1 MNNEITIEIIKESC
15 REQIRMTRNHDNF
28 IRRLKGE
35 PEIKQE
41 KPNHLKSV

>member
-1 MNNEITIEIIKESC
+1 MNNEITIEVIKESC
-15 REQIRMTRNHDNF
+15 QEQIKMNRTHNNF

-41 KPNHLKSV
+41 KPNHLKSI